1 MAKGLN
7 ILTAG
12 NNVSLADGGLKFSK
26 RMLLEK
32 IEEHESFKTLF
43 AIDEN
48 VLERIVQSM
57 KTNGFDNSQPIH
69 IWKYEGHVYLIDGYT
84 RFLACK
90 KAGISMV
97 PIFEHNFES
106 YEEAYKYVLGL
117 QVNRRNLSSAELFEH
132 VEKLLGTNFIQTVTG
147 DKASVIADT
156 LGVSRRRVLR
166 AMSVEKNA
174 DEELKENVK
183 SGEVSV
189 YEAYNKIHKK
199 DEVENEDKGVHVE
212 KKYNGTAMLV
222 ANYVLARILAGK
234 SAEEIVIE
242 ENLEKLLE
250 NPRGFRLPIDDLH
263 RLRDANIILG
273 EKSE

>member
-26 RMLLEK
+26 RMLLEN
-32 IEEHESFKTLF
+32 IEEHESFKSLF
-43 AIDEN
+43 EIDGT
-48 VLERIVQSM
+48 VLKRIVQSM
-57 KTNGFDNSQPIH
+57 VKNGFDNSQPIH
-69 IWKYEGHVYLIDGYT
+69 VWKFEGHVYLIDGYT
-84 RFLACK
+84 RFRACK
-90 KAGISMV
+90 EAGISMV

-132 VEKLLGTNFIQTVTG
+132 VQKLLGADFIQTVTG
-147 DKASVIADT
+147 DKATVIADT

-174 DEELKENVK
+174 DEDLKEEIK

-189 YEAYNKIHKK
+189 YEAYNKIHNKNP
-199 DEVENEDKGVHVE
+199 EVEKTEKRTEE
-212 KKYNGTAMLV
+212 KKFNGTATLV
-222 ANYVLARILAGK
+222 ANYILARVLAGK
-234 SAEEIVIE
+234 TAEEIICE

-250 NPRGFRLPIDDLH
+250 NPRVFRLPIDDLH
-263 RLRDANIILG
+263 RLRDAKIILG